1 MSNSIKT
8 VSWKFNDCSKVYP
21 ELPQEK
27 IYIQGPE
34 DVFHNF
40 LFLFKQQVKERF
52 ICVWLNAAN
61 RVIGFEVVTEG
72 ILNSS
77 LVHPREVFRGA
88 IVATCAAI
96 IIAHN
101 HPSGNT
107 EPSTEDLAIT
117 KQIVEAGKVI
127 GIPLH
132 DHIIFN
138 DEAYVSFAE
147 RGLM

>member
-1 MSNSIKT
+1 MSDSIKT
-8 VSWKFNDCSKVYP
+8 ITWKFSDCSNVYP
-21 ELPQEK
+21 DLPQEK
-27 IYIQGPE
+27 IYVQGPE
-34 DVFHNF
+34 DVYRNF

-52 ICVWLNAAN
+52 IVLWLNATN
-61 RVIGFEVVTEG
+61 RIIGLEVVTEG

-107 EPSTEDLAIT
+107 EPSSEDLAIT
-117 KQIVEAGKVI
+117 KQIVEAGKII
-127 GIPLH
+127 GISVH
-132 DHIIFN
+132 DHILFT
-138 DEAYVSFAE
+138 DESYTSFAE
-147 RGLM
+147 RGLI